1 MWQILQ
7 GNHEASFLDH
17 TCFGGLRVALLI
29 IIIDA
34 RFCLVE
40 LGAIYSSIVN

>member
-1 MWQILQ
+1 MVWQILQ

-17 TCFGGLRVALLI
+17 TCFGGLRVVLLI
-29 IIIDA
+29 IPRDA

-40 LGAIYSSIVN
+40 LGSSTLVL